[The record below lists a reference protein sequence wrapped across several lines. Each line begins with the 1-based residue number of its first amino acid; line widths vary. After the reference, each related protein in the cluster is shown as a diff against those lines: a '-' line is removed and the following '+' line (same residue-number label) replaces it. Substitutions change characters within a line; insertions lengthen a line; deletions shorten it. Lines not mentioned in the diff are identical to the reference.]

1 MKEIVSI
8 YNDACLG
15 NQDALAFVIA
25 FHGYCHQIDD
35 LIDGD
40 TAYNPENLLRVLMCA
55 NALYS
60 TPFYLQNAWRL
71 QPVIASITNTYADS
85 VAWETSDEPWKQ
97 RVADVI
103 RQCGN
108 DMILAVAWI
117 VGGWANMRA
126 ISLKLREAAYH
137 SQHED

>member
-1 MKEIVSI
+1 MKEIVAI
-8 YNDACLG
+8 YQEVCHG
-15 NQDALAFVIA
+15 HPDALAFVVA
-25 FHGYCHQIDD
+25 FHAYCHQIDD

-40 TAYNPENLLRVLMCA
+40 TAYNPENLLRVLMSA

-60 TPFYLQNAWRL
+60 TPFYLQHAWRL

-108 DMILAVAWI
+108 DMILTVAWI
-117 VGGWANMRA
+117 VGGWSLMRA
-126 ISLKLREAAYH
+126 ISLRLRAAAYH
-137 SQHED
+137 SQHEE